1 MRLVIDPTKCQ
12 GHGTCAQLLAEYIE
26 LDKWHYPILEHER
39 LKDVHL
45 DAAKRA
51 VSLCPELAIRILTE

>member
-1 MRLVIDPTKCQ
+1 MKLVIDPTRCQ

-26 LDKWHYPILEHER
+26 MDKWHYPILNHNR
-39 LKDVHL
+39 LKDSHL

-51 VSLCPELAIRILTE
+51 VSLCPELAVSILID